1 MSRLDKFRVVR
12 SHSKVVDVDVDPPA
26 RKTRDKADD
35 FAQVPLKWAAKVAK
49 AMNSPSAMLLVL
61 LAYLAWK
68 TKSPTFVLSND
79 HLKRYGVS
87 REVKYRVLAQLEK
100 AGIIQVVRPGRRAPL
115 ITLLIDPAGGDS

>member
-49 AMNSPSAMLLVL
+49 AMNSPQRHA
-61 LAYLAWK
+61 
-68 TKSPTFVLSND
+68 
-79 HLKRYGVS
+79 S
-87 REVKYRVLAQLEK
+87 RSLGLPGLEDQK
-100 AGIIQVVRPGRRAPL
+100 PDLCPVE
-115 ITLLIDPAGGDS
+115 